1 MLKVNFRFKLLLSTL
16 LFWMILPWSCFAQ
29 DMPFSEITSYDIQN
43 QLHRDAFSFITVG
56 NTQIPIMLMQSEQVI
71 TKGVVF
77 IIGDADMA
85 LGRTDSLTHM
95 ADALPAI
102 GWTTVVLPSF
112 GLSLGSN
119 IQLPPAIAEDTETNT
134 EELATKANAQETT
147 QSDASGAKSSSED
160 SSEASDNN
168 NTDGLK
174 NNEPNLLL
182 PDSLNSRSQV
192 GGLSEADMVIYSL
205 EIAAYLESAFEHMK
219 NTMGHRI
226 VISQGITAATII
238 KLVAEGD
245 ESTQNIDAIVINN
258 PYWPIRKLNN
268 KVPMI
273 IAQTPVP
280 LLDFISMWDNSWSQQ
295 TQKKRKTKAMTE
307 LKEVYRQ
314 SEVAGQTLNQPQVE
328 YMTRVFKGWIS
339 YLGW

>member
-1 MLKVNFRFKLLLSTL
+1 MLKVNTRFKLLVSTL
-16 LFWMILPWSCFAQ
+16 PFWMILPWSCFAQ

-43 QLHRDAFSFITVG
+43 QLHSDAFSFITVG

-85 LGRTDSLTHM
+85 IGRTDSLTHM
-95 ADALPAI
+95 ADALPAM

-112 GLSLGSN
+112 GLILGSN
-119 IQLPPAIAEDTETNT
+119 IQLPPPIAEDTETNT
-134 EELATKANAQETT
+134 EKLAAKANEQEAT
-147 QSDASGAKSSSED
+147 QSDVSGAKS

-168 NTDGLK
+168 NTDGLSA
-174 NNEPNLLL
+174 NEPNLLL
-182 PDSLNSRSQV
+182 PDSLNSRSQL
-192 GGLSEADMVIYSL
+192 GGLSEAEMIIYAL

-238 KLVAEGD
+238 KLMAEGD
-245 ESTQNIDAIVINN
+245 ESTKNIDAIVINN
-258 PYWPIRKLNN
+258 PYWPLRKLNN

-295 TQKKRKTKAMTE
+295 TQKQRKTKAMTE

-314 SEVAGQTLNQPQVE
+314 SEVTGQTLNQPQVE
-328 YMTRVFKGWIS
+328 YMTRVFKGWIN